1 MHAELTDSQWAVI
14 APLLP
19 TRKRRGRP
27 RADDRTTL
35 NGILHVLRS
44 GCRWQDMPR
53 RYGAP
58 NTCWRRLAHWQR
70 TAPGN
75 ASGGHSSAPWMP
87 RGSWFGPRPSWTGA
101 SCPQKGGRSR
111 RVDAEGQGH
120 QMDGR
125 GRRTWRPYR
134 GPLGQCATGRDHPG
148 PGDAGHGAR
157 PLAAGTSQDQAVST
171 GRRSGLRQP
180 FLPPQPAPARDSSL
194 HPAPTVAGTP
204 TSRSSPA
211 QLSGGVRLPLDRGTD
226 LRLARQLPT
235 LAGAA

>member
-1 MHAELTDSQWAVI
+1 MTA
-14 APLLP
+14 
-19 TRKRRGRP
+19 RRSTVFCTCCGPDAAGKTCRGDTGRP
-27 RADDRTTL
+27 TPAGVGSPTGR
-35 NGILHVLRS
+35 
-44 GCRWQDMPR
+44 
-53 RYGAP
+53 
-58 NTCWRRLAHWQR
+58 R

-75 ASGGHSSAPWMP
+75 GSGGHSSASWMP

-134 GPLGQCATGRDHPG
+134 GPFGQCATGRDHPD

-157 PLAAGTSQDQAVST
+157 PLAAGTSQDQAAST

-204 TSRSSPA
+204 TSGSSPA

-226 LRLARQLPT
+226 LRLARQLPA
-235 LAGAA
+235 LAGAAEHLISVYHDFFLLARVLICLVRILE